1 MHEIH
6 PNLLWI
12 GHAIDVREPQPI
24 FNAGI
29 TAVIDVA
36 YEEPPA
42 QIPRQLTY
50 CRFPLNDGGGND
62 PKILLQTLMT
72 ATDFL
77 RSNTRTIIA
86 CSAGMSR
93 SPTVAAFALAHHL
106 DQKPDEVI
114 TRIADI
120 RSLELKPELWA
131 DMLKTFDKL
140 GPNRNAR
147 IDD

>member
-1 MHEIH
+1 MHEIL

-12 GHAIDVREPQPI
+12 GHAFDVREPRPL
-24 FNAGI
+24 FEARI

-62 PKILLQTLMT
+62 GNMLLQTLLT

-77 RSNTRTIIA
+77 ASNTRTIIA

-93 SPTVAAFALAHHL
+93 SPTIAAFALAYHL
-106 DQKPDEVI
+106 SENPETVI
-114 TRIADI
+114 GRIADI
-120 RSLELKPELWA
+120 KSLELKPELWSDTLSA
-131 DMLKTFDKL
+131 FNKLKSKRL
-140 GPNRNAR
+140 RKIVG
-147 IDD
+147 

>member
-6 PNLLWI
+6 SNLLWI
-12 GHAIDVREPQPI
+12 GHALDVREPRPL
-24 FNAGI
+24 FAVGI

-62 PKILLQTLMT
+62 PNTLLQALRT
-72 ATDFL
+72 ATDL
-77 RSNTRTIIA
+77 LGSKTKTIIA

-93 SPTVAAFALAHHL
+93 SPTLAAFALAYHL
-106 DQKPDEVI
+106 AEEPDDVI
-114 TRIADI
+114 AGIADI
-120 RSLELKPELWA
+120 KSLELKPELWA
-131 DMLKTFDKL
+131 DTLAAFNKLKSSS
-140 GPNRNAR
+140 NAAN
-147 IDD
+147 DS